1 MKPISTPAD
10 ALVFLDF
17 FARFVDEPQT
27 QAQYAQLAAVIRD
40 LTRRLEDQALAQER
54 AEAAA
59 IKGNE

>member
-27 QAQYAQLAAVIRD
+27 QAQYAQLATVIRD

-59 IKGNE
+59 IKGNA